1 MKESYRVL
9 LLCATV
15 VVTCVTVVLL
25 PRVVGPPRLPRTDNL
40 PTRHRGHALHINRQT
55 GEPSLCNAKKVSD
68 SEAAALGFKPLSQ
81 SIVEGVE
88 KFVVFV
94 GYQRSGHTLIGS
106 VMDAHPNI
114 LISNSLFLLRLCALN
129 GVKERVFGNKI
140 RLFNTIYKDSFLL
153 STCGSRNGTALT
165 KGYSLEV
172 NGQWQGK
179 FSQLRVVG
187 EKSGG
192 STSLL
197 LRHDRGVTCW
207 KYFVDSIGIPIVG
220 IHVVRNPFDMIA
232 TESLYRLSKVK
243 ETKASDLVYGKL
255 RPGLTMLTEEAT
267 RVFKQAN
274 SVKDFNKK
282 HPVVEIHIEDYI
294 RDPKSTVLKI
304 CKGLGLPCPEDYVEE
319 CYNKAYG
326 SVSRTRDLIEW
337 EPEVI
342 KSIQSNM
349 QKIPF
354 FHGYTFEDSFRH

>member
-1 MKESYRVL
+1 MKDSCRVA
-9 LLCATV
+9 LLCAIV
-15 VVTCVTVVLL
+15 VVTGITVAFLA
-25 PRVVGPPRLPRTDNL
+25 RIAAPPRLPQAHHL
-40 PTRHRGHALHINRQT
+40 PRVKGQLPSRQKS
-55 GEPSLCNAKKVSD
+55 ESLRCNARRVSD

-81 SIVEGVE
+81 STADGVE

-106 VMDAHPNI
+106 VMDAHPNM
-114 LISNSLFLLRLCALN
+114 LISNTLFLLRSCAFTEI
-129 GVKERVFGNKI
+129 GERLFKNKT

-153 STCGSRNGTALT
+153 SICGSRNGTAT
-165 KGYSLEV
+165 NKGYSLAV
-172 NGQWQGK
+172 TGQWQGK

-192 STSLL
+192 STSLQL
-197 LRHDRGVTCW
+197 QHDRGMTCW
-207 KYFVDSIGIPIVG
+207 KQLVDSIGIPIVG

-274 SVKDFNKK
+274 SVENFSKK
-282 HPVVEIHIEDYI
+282 VPVVEIHIEDYI
-294 RDPKSTVLKI
+294 KDPKSAVLKI

-342 KSIQSNM
+342 ESIQRNM
-349 QKIPF
+349 KKIPF